1 MYLRGKSVYNL
12 DISLD
17 EFTDG
22 TRGFDMTCPPSEHR
36 SRESHILCD
45 ALANLSALAL
55 ALHRLTDVEAILDTT
70 LSRLVNL
77 TGASMGVVY
86 TVENGDHYR
95 PALWYGFAPQGEAAE
110 CELHPGV
117 CRKIARGRVFPLT
130 DPTELD
136 PLRPSFGHHVP
147 DALIGVPF
155 IGPRDPE
162 GIAFLGFQHPPA
174 LNDETLE
181 LLTAIGVQAGIAIYR
196 AREVTTDRA
205 ARAMTERLHRLLDSS
220 LDLILTLDGQ
230 GRITYAN
237 ARLKEITGYEKKQ
250 VLGKTALR
258 FAPRPLRRALWERWK
273 AVRVGYRQV
282 FDAEFYKAD
291 GTTAAC
297 QVLLS
302 PVEGTDTYLLVI
314 RDLTEERALRSRLIQ
329 IEKSAALG
337 RLAAG
342 AAHELNNPL
351 TAVLGF
357 AQILREE
364 IQDETAREDLERI
377 IRGALRAR
385 RIVQNLLAFARQE
398 SPVRT
403 RTDVNETLRTSL
415 EELSDRIVHANV
427 DVITEL
433 QEGLPNLWADARQL
447 KVVWDNLIK
456 NACQAMEPQGGGRLF
471 IRTELLDDV
480 VRVLVRD
487 TGPGIPMAYLGRIF
501 DPFFTTKDV
510 GKGVGLGLSLCKGI
524 VEAHGGQIWAES
536 TEGEGAAFIVELPV
550 DAED

>member
-1 MYLRGKSVYNL
+1 MYNLHIPLDDFTHELRGLN
-12 DISLD
+12 
-17 EFTDG
+17 
-22 TRGFDMTCPPSEHR
+22 MTCPAPEHVSGKNDAVR
-36 SRESHILCD
+36 N
-45 ALANLSALAL
+45 ALASLSAIAI
-55 ALHRLTDVEAILDTT
+55 ALHRLTDVERIAEVT
-70 LSRLVNL
+70 LSRLMEL
-77 TGASMGVVY
+77 TGASTGVFY
-86 TVENGDHYR
+86 TLEDGDRCR
-95 PALWYGFAPQGEAAE
+95 PALWYGFSPEREPEEQ
-110 CELHPGV
+110 CELHPSLG
-117 CRKIARGRVFPLT
+117 REIAKGRTFLLT
-130 DPTELD
+130 NPTELD
-136 PLRPSFGHHVP
+136 AFQPSLGRHVP
-147 DALIGVPF
+147 EALVGVPLV
-155 IGPRDPE
+155 GPQDPV
-162 GIAFLGFQHPPA
+162 GIALLGFQHSPA

-181 LLTAIGVQAGIAIYR
+181 LLTAIGVQAGIAIHH

-220 LDLILTLDGQ
+220 LDLILTLDHD

-237 ARLKEITGYEKKQ
+237 ARLKEITGYEKEQ

-258 FAPRPLRRALWERWK
+258 FAPRPLRRTLWERWK
-273 AVRVGYRQV
+273 AVRAGYRQV

-291 GTTAAC
+291 GSTAAC

-364 IQDETAREDLERI
+364 AQDETVREDLDRI

-385 RIVQNLLAFARQE
+385 RIVQDLLAFARQE

-403 RTDVNETLRTSL
+403 RTDVNETVRTSL
-415 EELSDRIVHANV
+415 KELAEHIARAGVEV
-427 DVITEL
+427 TVEL
-433 QEGLPNLWADARQL
+433 QEDLPSLWADGRQL

-480 VRVLVRD
+480 VRVVVRD

-501 DPFFTTKDV
+501 DPFFTTKEV

-524 VEAHGGQIWAES
+524 IEAHGGQIWAES
-536 TEGEGAAFIVELPV
+536 TESEGAAFIVELPV
-550 DAED
+550 DDQE

>member
-1 MYLRGKSVYNL
+1 MYNL
-12 DISLD
+12 HIQLD
-17 EFTDG
+17 SFAYGMRGLEM
-22 TRGFDMTCPPSEHR
+22 TRSAPEHE
-36 SRESHILCD
+36 SREGYATRD
-45 ALANLSALAL
+45 ALAHLSDLAL
-55 ALHRLTDVEAILDTT
+55 ALHRLTDVRAILDTT
-70 LSRLVNL
+70 LSKLVDL
-77 TGASMGVVY
+77 TGASMGVAY
-86 TVENGDHYR
+86 TAENGDRYR
-95 PALWYGFAPQGEAAE
+95 LALWYGFVPAQEPREGG
-110 CELHPGV
+110 ELHPKV
-117 CRKIARGRVFPLT
+117 HRKVAKGRVFLLT
-130 DPTELD
+130 DPAELD
-136 PLRPSFGHHVP
+136 TFRPLLGRRMPE
-147 DALIGVPF
+147 AF
-155 IGPRDPE
+155 IGIPLLGLQDRPE
-162 GIAFLGFQHPPA
+162 GIAFLGFQHLPS
-174 LNDETLE
+174 LNDDARA
-181 LLTAIGVQAGIAIYR
+181 LLSAIGVQAGIAIR
-196 AREVTTDRA
+196 HAREVTTDRA

-220 LDLILTLDGQ
+220 LDLILTLDSD

-237 ARLKEITGYEKKQ
+237 ARLKEITGYEKEQ
-250 VLGKTALR
+250 VLGKVALR
-258 FAPRPLRRALWERWK
+258 FAPPPLRRALWERWK
-273 AVRVGYRQV
+273 AVRAGYRQV

-291 GTTAAC
+291 GSTAAC

-364 IQDETAREDLERI
+364 AQDETVREDLDRI

-385 RIVQNLLAFARQE
+385 RIVQDLLAFARQE

-403 RTDVNETLRTSL
+403 RTDVNETVRTSL
-415 EELSDRIVHANV
+415 EELAEHIARAGVEVSV
-427 DVITEL
+427 EL
-433 QEGLPNLWADARQL
+433 QEDLPSLWADGRQL

-480 VRVLVRD
+480 VRVVVRD

-501 DPFFTTKDV
+501 DPFFTTKEV

-524 VEAHGGQIWAES
+524 IEAHGGQIWAES

-550 DAED
+550 DDQE